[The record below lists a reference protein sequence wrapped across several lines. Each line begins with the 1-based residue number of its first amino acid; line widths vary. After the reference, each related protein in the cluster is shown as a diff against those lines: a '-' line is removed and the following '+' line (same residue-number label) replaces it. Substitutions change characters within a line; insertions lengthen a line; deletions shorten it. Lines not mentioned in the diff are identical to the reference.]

1 MIGFLNGIKVTNLR
15 VNHSTKYLFVYTF
28 AISHLT
34 ISQMTTNYA
43 YERQLI
49 PIFKVTLFWGWEK
62 AHFFFFLLVHIKFCL
77 HQQSLDGWDKFFQ

>member
-1 MIGFLNGIKVTNLR
+1 MWDVETVLDFQGSFQEMIGFLNGIKVTNLR

-62 AHFFFFLLVHIKFCL
+62 AHFL
-77 HQQSLDGWDKFFQ
+77 

>member
-1 MIGFLNGIKVTNLR
+1 MWDVETVLDFQGSFQEMIGFLNGIKVTNLR

-49 PIFKVTLFWGWEK
+49 PIFKVTLFWGREK
-62 AHFFFFLLVHIKFCL
+62 AHFL
-77 HQQSLDGWDKFFQ
+77 